1 MAIEPYLD
9 LITSGHRLKPKF
21 IAWLSAWLTK
31 IDDVVNVL
39 NGLPSDFD
47 IDQAVGTQLDLL
59 GVLIGQ
65 KRIMTFPL
73 SNGSPVLDDDH
84 FRLLLK
90 AQIAK
95 NQWDGTIPQIYDIWD
110 SLFASSGS
118 QLQIIDNFDMTMQA
132 IVTGMSDVD
141 SSLLISHGLIIPR
154 PMGVGI
160 TIIAD
165 TEISSQTY
173 AGSVVSGND
182 SQTITA
188 PAGN

>member
-165 TEISSQTY
+165 TEISDQTY